1 MLHSK
6 NVLIF
11 SPYIMPIHNL
21 FEIALAYNAMWRG
34 RTVRFVGCDG
44 LFQECDMVRPLL
56 TGPRSP
62 LACQNCKASSQAF
75 FQQNYITPDWLG
87 RYEQS
92 EDRNSIQILI
102 SAIPSHELMNFK
114 FEGRPIAN
122 WISSSVHTHFRSNKI
137 DLSNTEHERVFRS
150 YLAGGVLAS
159 TLINRMYRDIKPD
172 CMLLFNGRMSYTKVA
187 LELALEQKI
196 EVLVHERGFLKN
208 TISIFKN
215 TDCLSTKIFKELWN
229 EWGTVPLLQSQIE
242 FVADWMSNFS
252 KGKNLS
258 WRSFVSQTSATGY
271 TQFIKKFKD
280 RKIWCLFPSST
291 DELAATDEY
300 YLAYKNQNEWIDQTV
315 EFVRKSS
322 GVALIIR
329 CHPNMGSKTSEALN
343 RDELDYFES
352 LKSRLPDNVYLIL
365 SDAPVNSYDLL
376 ERCDLGLVFISTM
389 SIEMACRGIPVIA
402 GGLPGWANAPMVQ
415 RVSSTDSYD
424 SMLLVAE
431 KNPPSKEELLE
442 SAKGAYRLAYAY
454 SQRGQI
460 RMPIYKMPDPYK
472 AFLLVNS
479 TEDFKPGKCP
489 ELDYATD
496 VLLGERPAIPK
507 NTRSIK
513 PEDFDEED
521 AAIRLALARFDFF
534 QKAEKVGLL
543 TVILDVCSDIA
554 STKKTLESLVNQKD
568 FAFDLIISLSEQ
580 DDSFQKTAE
589 TLLAEFPQ
597 DRIRYVRVP
606 NGEEKA
612 VVRNLAIKQA
622 RGEFVMSIEAG
633 EVLSA
638 NFFKYFASTL
648 AANPQA
654 DIFYSKLVK
663 IAGGRPE
670 LITPPRY
677 VNLNM
682 QAHRN
687 YFTSGAMVR
696 KSLWE
701 AIGGYRESIKGLAD
715 WDFYLAALLRG
726 AKFQYMDCPGI
737 ISFFPDKQI
746 SDNPHIHQTSVY
758 AQMVL
763 NNLAAFSLLEINA
776 ARTQLGLPELNNVP
790 VAKYQNA
797 LDFKISELCD
807 LKEEGKKPNWSNEEM
822 AAVINRLLQIRSW
835 ELACYM
841 CECLLD
847 REPQNKQLLAVYA
860 QVLQATNRAAEAA
873 IIQDQ
878 INNGRDFPAISV
890 VPLTLDQWNEL
901 A

>member
-1 MLHSK
+1 
-6 NVLIF
+6 
-11 SPYIMPIHNL
+11 MPIHNL

-34 RTVRFVGCDG
+34 HTVRFVGCDG

-62 LACQNCKASSQAF
+62 TACQNCNASSRAF
-75 FQQNYITPDWLG
+75 FQQNHISADWLG
-87 RYEQS
+87 RYEES
-92 EDRNSIQILI
+92 GERNSIQKLI
-102 SAIPSHELMNFK
+102 DAIPYPELMDFK
-114 FEGRPIAN
+114 FEGRSIAK
-122 WISSSVHTHFRSNKI
+122 WVSSSVHTHFRSNKI

-159 TLINRMYRDIKPD
+159 TLINRMYCDIKPD
-172 CMLLFNGRMSYTKVA
+172 VLLLFNGRMSYTKVA

-196 EVLVHERGFLKN
+196 EVLVHERGIFKN
-208 TISIFKN
+208 TISILKN

-229 EWGTVPLLQSQIE
+229 EWAAVPLLKSDLD
-242 FVADWMSNFS
+242 FSADCISDFS

-258 WRSFVSQTSATGY
+258 WRSLVSQTTATNY
-271 TQFIKKFKD
+271 THFVKNNKD
-280 RKIWCLFPSST
+280 KKIWCLFPSST

-300 YLAYKNQNEWIDQTV
+300 FGAYKTQDEWIEQTV

-329 CHPNMGSKTSEALN
+329 CHPNMGSKTSEGVN
-343 RDELDYFES
+343 RDEWNYFAS

-365 SDAPVNSYDLL
+365 PDAPVNSYDLL
-376 ERCDLGLVFISTM
+376 ERCDLGLVFLSTM

-402 GGLPGWANAPMVQ
+402 GGLPGWANAPMIQ
-415 RVSSTDSYD
+415 KIHSPESYD
-424 SMLLVAE
+424 AMLLEAE
-431 KNPPSKEELLE
+431 KKPPSKDDLIEL
-442 SAKGAYRLAYAY
+442 AKGAYRLAYAY
-454 SQRGQI
+454 FQRRQI

-496 VLLGERPAIPK
+496 ILLGERPAIPK
-507 NTRSIK
+507 NTRSIN

-521 AAIRLALARFDFF
+521 AAIREALARFDFF
-534 QKAEKVGLL
+534 KKADKLGLL
-543 TVILDVCSDIA
+543 TVILDARRDI
-554 STKKTLESLVNQKD
+554 SLIKKSIESIAGQFKKH
-568 FAFDLIISLSEQ
+568 ADLILILPEK
-580 DDSFQKTAE
+580 DDAFQKTAE
-589 TLLAEFPQ
+589 TLLSEIPQ
-597 DRIRYVRVP
+597 DQIRYVRVP
-606 NGEEKA
+606 NEEEKA
-612 VVRNLAIKQA
+612 VARNLAIKQA
-622 RGEFVMSIEAG
+622 DGEFVICVEAG

-638 NFFKYFASTL
+638 NYFKYFASAL
-648 AANPQA
+648 DANPHA
-654 DIFYSKLVK
+654 DVFYSKFVK
-663 IAGGRPE
+663 IRDGRPE

-687 YFTSGAMVR
+687 YFSSGAMVR

-701 AIGGYRESIKGLAD
+701 AIGGYRESIKGIED

-737 ISFFPDKQI
+737 ISSGNEMKVG
-746 SDNPHIHQTSVY
+746 DNPHIHQSSVY

-763 NNLAAFSLLEINA
+763 NNLAAFSLLEINT
-776 ARTQLGLPELNNVP
+776 ARTKLGLPPLDNVP

-797 LDFKISELCD
+797 IDFKISELCD
-807 LKEEGKKPNWSNEEM
+807 LKEEGKKPNWTNEEM

-847 REPQNKQLLAVYA
+847 HEPQNKQLLAVYA
-860 QVLQATNRAAEAA
+860 QVLQAANRTAESA

>member
-1 MLHSK
+1 
-6 NVLIF
+6 
-11 SPYIMPIHNL
+11 
-21 FEIALAYNAMWRG
+21 
-34 RTVRFVGCDG
+34 
-44 LFQECDMVRPLL
+44 MVRPLL

-62 LACQNCKASSQAF
+62 TACQNCKASSQAF
-75 FQQNYITPDWLG
+75 FQQNHISADWLG
-87 RYEQS
+87 KYEQS
-92 EDRNSIQILI
+92 EDRNFIQILI

-150 YLAGGVLAS
+150 YLAGGILAS

-229 EWGTVPLLQSQIE
+229 EWGTVPLLQSQID
-242 FVADWMSNFS
+242 FVADWISNFS

-258 WRSFVSQTSATGY
+258 WRSFVSQTSAADY
-271 TQFIKKFKD
+271 THFIKKFKD

-291 DELAATDEY
+291 DEMASTDDFY
-300 YLAYKNQNEWIDQTV
+300 GVYTNQNDWIEQTV
-315 EFVRKSS
+315 EFVRKSL

-352 LKSRLPDNVYLIL
+352 LKSRLPDNVFIIL
-365 SDAPVNSYDLL
+365 SDTPVNSYDLL
-376 ERCDLGLVFISTM
+376 ESCDLGLVFISTM

-402 GGLPGWANAPMVQ
+402 GGLPGWANAPMIQ
-415 RVSSTDSYD
+415 KISSPESYD
-424 SMLLVAE
+424 AMLLDAE
-431 KNPPSKEELLE
+431 KNPPSKDELLE
-442 SAKGAYRLAYAY
+442 LAKGAYRLAYAY

-496 VLLGERPAIPK
+496 ILLGERPAIPK
-507 NTRSIK
+507 NTRSIN

-521 AAIRLALARFDFF
+521 AAIREALARFDFF
-534 QKAEKVGLL
+534 RKAEKLGLL
-543 TVILDVCSDIA
+543 TVILDARGDVSSI
-554 STKKTLESLVNQKD
+554 KKSIESISGQFKKH
-568 FAFDLIISLSEQ
+568 ADLIIILPEK
-580 DDSFQKTAE
+580 DDAFQKSAE
-589 TLLAEFPQ
+589 IILAEIPQ

-606 NGEEKA
+606 NEEEKA
-612 VVRNLAIKQA
+612 VARNLAFKQA
-622 RGEFVMSIEAG
+622 DGEFVICIEAG

-638 NFFKYFASTL
+638 NYFKYFASAL
-648 AANPQA
+648 DANPNA
-654 DIFYSKLVK
+654 DIFYSKFVK
-663 IAGGRPE
+663 ISAARPE

-687 YFTSGAMVR
+687 YFASGAMVR

-701 AIGGYRESIKGLAD
+701 AIGGYRESIKGLEE

-737 ISFFPDKQI
+737 ISFSRDKQI

-763 NNLAAFSLLEINA
+763 NNLAAFSLLEINT
-776 ARTQLGLPELNNVP
+776 ARTKLGLPPLDNVP
-790 VAKYQNA
+790 VEKYQNA
-797 LDFKISELCD
+797 IDFKISELCD
-807 LKEEGKKPNWSNEEM
+807 LKEEGKKPNWTNEEM
-822 AAVINRLLQIRSW
+822 VSVLNRLLQIRSW

-847 REPQNKQLLAVYA
+847 REPQNKQLLSVYA
-860 QVLQATNRAAEAA
+860 QVLQATSRSAESA

-878 INNGRDFPAISV
+878 INNRRDFPAISV

>member
-1 MLHSK
+1 
-6 NVLIF
+6 
-11 SPYIMPIHNL
+11 MPIHNL

-34 RTVRFVGCDG
+34 HSVRFVGCDG

-92 EDRNSIQILI
+92 GERNSIQNII
-102 SAIPSHELMNFK
+102 NAIPSHELMSFK
-114 FEGRPIAN
+114 FEERPIAD

-137 DLSNTEHERVFRS
+137 DLSNAEHERVFRS
-150 YLAGGVLAS
+150 YLAGGILAS

-229 EWGTVPLLQSQIE
+229 EWGTVPLLKYELDFS
-242 FVADWMSNFS
+242 ADWIRSFS

-258 WRSFVSQTSATGY
+258 WRSFISQTSSNNY
-271 TQFIKKFKD
+271 THFIKKYID

-291 DELAATDEY
+291 DEMAATDDFY
-300 YLAYKNQNEWIDQTV
+300 GVYKNQNDWIEQTV

-329 CHPNMGSKTSEALN
+329 CHPNMGSKTSEGVN
-343 RDELDYFES
+343 RDEWNYFAS

-365 SDAPVNSYDLL
+365 PDAPVNSYDLL

-402 GGLPGWANAPMVQ
+402 GGLPGWADAPMIQ
-415 RVSSTDSYD
+415 KISSPDSYD
-424 SMLLVAE
+424 AMLLDAE
-431 KNPPSKEELLE
+431 KNPLSKDELLE
-442 SAKGAYRLAYAY
+442 LAKGAYRLAYAY

-507 NTRSIK
+507 NTRVIK

-521 AAIRLALARFDFF
+521 EAIREALARFDFF
-534 QKAEKVGLL
+534 KKAEKLGLL
-543 TVILDVCSDIA
+543 TVILDARGEVSLIYKSIESIA
-554 STKKTLESLVNQKD
+554 GQFKRH
-568 FAFDLIISLSEQ
+568 ADLIIILPER
-580 DDSFQKTAE
+580 DDAFQKTAE
-589 TLLAEFPQ
+589 ILLSEIPQ
-597 DRIRYVRVP
+597 DRIQYVRVP
-606 NGEEKA
+606 NEEEKA
-612 VVRNLAIKQA
+612 VARNLAIKQA
-622 RGEFVMSIEAG
+622 DGEFVICIEAG

-638 NFFKYFASTL
+638 NYFKYFASAL
-648 AANPQA
+648 DANSHA
-654 DIFYSKLVK
+654 DVFYSKLVK
-663 IAGGRPE
+663 TSAGRPE

-701 AIGGYRESIKGLAD
+701 SIGGYRESIKGIED

-737 ISFFPDKQI
+737 ISSGNEKQVG
-746 SDNPHIHQTSVY
+746 DNPHIHQSSVY

-763 NNLAAFSLLEINA
+763 NNLAAFSLLEINT
-776 ARTQLGLPELNNVP
+776 ARTKLGLPPLDNVP

-797 LDFKISELCD
+797 IDFKISELCD
-807 LKEEGKKPNWSNEEM
+807 LKEEGKKPNWTNEEM
-822 AAVINRLLQIRSW
+822 AALINRLLQIRSW

-860 QVLQATNRAAEAA
+860 QVLQATGRSAESA

-878 INNGRDFPAISV
+878 INNGREFPAISV
-890 VPLTLDQWNEL
+890 VPLSLEKFKDIC
-901 A
+901 